1 MVSPNTSSG
10 GKIKTSYA
18 VTHED
23 NIALLS
29 YLAHHF
35 VSSNVDRNHFSSS
48 AHPNGPFGKPTSKK
62 RTVLRKTLSNWISR
76 GRIPHNVTKAHDQ
89 KLIQLAQLS
98 LKNNRDAKSDVNNS
112 SPKTAITTTTT
123 TTTPLKSAPPTMI
136 GSTTNTNNDN
146 TTNTNTNAIP
156 MPIPIPKVP
165 DVYILMG
172 PVSVGKSTALKCIKE
187 KLNPLKVMVASGEYK
202 SEYFYPTFPLAL
214 RGEHSTTT
222 TINGITPL
230 QVGAYYALLMAVND
244 AMKKNKD
251 GDDTGTTIDAVIMET
266 ALTPQIGQPL
276 LDSPMVK
283 KFIFMDAENHNM
295 IVERR
300 IQRDYIDKDIICTD
314 HDQVTIS
321 KLAQDSSNDYINV
334 MRDAKKQGKLAA
346 GSGSNDIVLIKE
358 SHTPDQVA
366 DLIIA
371 NVEEW
376 HQYIVSKESFV

>member
-1 MVSPNTSSG
+1 
-10 GKIKTSYA
+10 
-18 VTHED
+18 
-23 NIALLS
+23 
-29 YLAHHF
+29 
-35 VSSNVDRNHFSSS
+35 
-48 AHPNGPFGKPTSKK
+48 
-62 RTVLRKTLSNWISR
+62 
-76 GRIPHNVTKAHDQ
+76 
-89 KLIQLAQLS
+89 
-98 LKNNRDAKSDVNNS
+98 
-112 SPKTAITTTTT
+112 
-123 TTTPLKSAPPTMI
+123 
-136 GSTTNTNNDN
+136 
-146 TTNTNTNAIP
+146 
-156 MPIPIPKVP
+156 
-165 DVYILMG
+165 MG

-202 SEYFYPTFPLAL
+202 SEYFYPTFPFL
-214 RGEHSTTT
+214 REHSTTT

-251 GDDTGTTIDAVIMET
+251 GDGTGTSTIDVVIMET

-300 IQRDYIDKDIICTD
+300 IQRDYIEKDIICTD

-321 KLAQDSSNDYINV
+321 KLAQDSSNDYIKV

-346 GSGSNDIVLIKE
+346 GSGNDIVLIKE

-366 DLIIA
+366 DLIIS